1 MALSLDAIY
10 QPLNDFFVN
19 HFTTGPGSQVIFR
32 FERFGS
38 VVSESDFS
46 DPIHPEN
53 SANVAME
60 TFSGLVN
67 RIPIE
72 QPDNLSI
79 APSQVGID
87 ETYDTLLEP
96 ALPVIPEG
104 TDEQTAE
111 ALVSSFSSLKLDA
124 QRRWQNV
131 KMESSTGLMFEFKP
145 SLASPKDWYNKA
157 NQDNWTHQ
165 SFQIS
170 AAASPGSSAPDS
182 TATALKL
189 QLWRQKIDA
198 PTLQKLVATD
208 ASAQPNSPSMLA
220 TKLVAINPAR
230 PMLADLAVTSAAVPV
245 RMASP
250 AISPQFVMRR
260 DLGFAARANLTN
272 NAAVAGTAEPS
283 TTIDPAPSN
292 ISHEEFFNQ
301 VSALPLENR
310 IVIQQY
316 LGNNAP
322 TKPATT
328 NSLTIAFDYC
338 LVNISRP
345 WYRES
350 FLQNKSWFLPNTLKG
365 ARTAHAPD
373 ATNLTL
379 MPVALVAIKA
389 LNIQA
394 NWSADDVANSQD
406 STQFGP
412 FKIESGIINN
422 SLSHQGI
429 QIVGWLLERMPDLPP
444 NDAPGSHGPATTEDG
459 R

>member
-10 QPLNDFFVN
+10 KPLNDFFVD

-38 VVSESDFS
+38 VVSERDFS

-53 SANVAME
+53 SDNVAME

-72 QPDNLSI
+72 QPDDLSI

-87 ETYDTLLEP
+87 ETYDILLAP
-96 ALPVIPEG
+96 ALPFIPEG
-104 TDEQTAE
+104 TDEQNVE
-111 ALVSSFSSLKLDA
+111 ALVSSFSSLKVDA
-124 QRRWQNV
+124 QKRWANV

-170 AAASPGSSAPDS
+170 AATSPAPSAPDS

-189 QLWRQKIDA
+189 QLWRQKIDD
-198 PTLQKLVATD
+198 PTLEKLVATD
-208 ASAQPNSPSMLA
+208 ASAQPSSPSILA
-220 TKLVAINPAR
+220 AKLVATNPAR
-230 PMLADLAVTSAAVPV
+230 PMLANLAVTSAVSVQMAAPAFSPRLAV
-245 RMASP
+245 
-250 AISPQFVMRR
+250 RR
-260 DLGFAARANLTN
+260 DSGFAERINLTN
-272 NAAVAGTAEPS
+272 ATVAQIAEPS
-283 TTIDPAPSN
+283 PTIDPAPPTVF
-292 ISHEEFFNQ
+292 HEEFFSK
-301 VSALPLENR
+301 VSELPLENR
-310 IVIQQY
+310 MVVQQY

-328 NSLTIAFDYC
+328 NTLTISFDYC

-345 WYRES
+345 WYREL
-350 FLQNKSWFLPNTLKG
+350 FIRDENWFLPNTLKG

-412 FKIESGIINN
+412 FKIDSGIVNN

-444 NDAPGSHGPATTEDG
+444 NDPPGPRG
-459 R
+459 